1 MNFDKVGI
9 VAQRE
14 FLATVKRKSYLV
26 VTFGMPFFVT
36 LYIGLVAGL
45 PTLFINQSS
54 SRNKEIGLVDQA
66 GVIVPAELE
75 RMARGEDS
83 DDLRQAAEQ
92 IQKVAGARAGMATNL
107 LKEVTAPVHF
117 HTFAAKDEGLKALV
131 AGDVD
136 RLYVVPADW
145 MTSGG
150 VESYQKD
157 DAGFS
162 FARGRARE
170 SLGELLS
177 RSLLAG
183 RVPQELRPRLETPI
197 SNAASESYT
206 VGKNGQVLTLNP
218 IERIARIAIPGVFAL
233 LFLMS
238 VLISSGYLLQGVA
251 EEKENRVIEI
261 ILSSVRPHQLLFG
274 KLLGLGA
281 AGLLQLVVWIA
292 VGTMAVSLLVTA
304 ALAMLDFKL
313 FAGCLLFFILG
324 FLMLGSLMTGTGA
337 LGTNARESQQL
348 ATIWSM
354 LTIMPPAFTW
364 MGILDSPTGT
374 LARILGWFP
383 LTAPITMMLR
393 LGTGKVPWWDVLVS
407 VLILCGGVVLAL
419 RVSGGLFRL
428 GLLMYGKRPTLREIV
443 RQLRHA

>member
-1 MNFDKVGI
+1 MFEKVGI

-14 FLATVKRKSYLV
+14 FLATVRRKSYLV

-36 LYIGLVAGL
+36 IYVGLVAVL
-45 PTLFINQSS
+45 PTLFIAQSS
-54 SRNKEIGLVDQA
+54 SRDKEYGVVDQA
-66 GVIVPAELE
+66 GIIAPEEIE
-75 RMARGEDS
+75 RMARGEEF
-83 DDLRQAAEQ
+83 DDLRQAAEK
-92 IQKVAGARAGMATNL
+92 IQTVAGPRAGMAASL
-107 LKEVTAPVHF
+107 LKEVTAPTKF
-117 HTFAAKDEGLKALV
+117 RTFPGRDEGMAALR
-131 AGDVD
+131 AGNIE
-136 RLYVVPADW
+136 RLYIVPGDW
-145 MTSGG
+145 MARGG
-150 VESYQKD
+150 IESYQKD
-157 DAGFS
+157 DANFS
-162 FARGRARE
+162 FARSRARE
-170 SLGELLS
+170 ALGDLLS

-183 RVPQELRPRLETPI
+183 KVAPDVRPRIEHPI
-197 SNAASESYT
+197 ATSDAFT
-206 VGKNGQVLTLNP
+206 VDKTGKVAPLNP
-218 IERIARIAIPGVFAL
+218 IERIARFAIPGIFAL

-238 VLISSGYLLQGVA
+238 VLISSGYLLQGVS

-261 ILSSVRPHQLLFG
+261 ILSSVRPQQLLFG

-281 AGLLQLVVWIA
+281 AGLLQLLVWIA
-292 VGTMAVSLLVTA
+292 VGTMAVSLLAAA

-313 FAGCLLFFILG
+313 FLGCLLFFVLG

-364 MGILDSPTGT
+364 MGILDDPTGT
-374 LARILGWFP
+374 LARVLGWFP

-393 LGTGKVPWWDVLVS
+393 LGTGKVPWWDVLVA

-419 RVSGGLFRL
+419 RLSGGLFRL
-428 GLLMYGKRPTLREIV
+428 GLLMYGKRPTLREIL

>member
-1 MNFDKVGI
+1 MNLDKVGV

-36 LYIGLVAGL
+36 LYIGLVAIL

-54 SRNKEIGLVDQA
+54 SRDKAIGVVDLA
-66 GVIVPAELE
+66 GVILPAELE

-83 DDLRQAAEQ
+83 DELRQAAEK
-92 IQKVAGARAGMATNL
+92 IQKVAGSRAGMAASL
-107 LKEVTAPVHF
+107 LKEVTAPIRF
-117 HTFAAKDEGLKALV
+117 RTFAARDEGLKALV
-131 AGDVD
+131 AGDVE

-145 MTSGG
+145 MTRGG
-150 VESYQKD
+150 VDTFQKD

-162 FARGRARE
+162 FARSRARE

-183 RVPQELRPRLETPI
+183 HVPPELRPRLENPI
-197 SNAASESYT
+197 ASAASAAYT
-206 VGKNGQVLTLNP
+206 VDKAGRVSDLNAM
-218 IERIARIAIPGVFAL
+218 ERVARLAIPGIFSL

-281 AGLLQLVVWIA
+281 AGLLQLVIWIA
-292 VGTMAVSLLVTA
+292 VGTMAASLLVTA

-313 FAGCLLFFILG
+313 FAECLLFFILG
-324 FLMLGSLMTGTGA
+324 FMMLGSLMTGTGA

-364 MGILDSPTGT
+364 MGILDNPTGT

-407 VLILCGGVVLAL
+407 IVLLCGGVVLAL